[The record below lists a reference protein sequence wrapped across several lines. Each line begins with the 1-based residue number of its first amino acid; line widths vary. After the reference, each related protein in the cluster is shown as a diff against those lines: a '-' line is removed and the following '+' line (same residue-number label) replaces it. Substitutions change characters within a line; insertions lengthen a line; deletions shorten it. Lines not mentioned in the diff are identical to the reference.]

1 MADQYS
7 KISKQLCWNCKRTG
21 GCKGVKPCPW
31 ALAFKPIKGWEA
43 TPTVIRE
50 KDGTKVES
58 YDITECPLFIK
69 DKEFSTRKEALEMI
83 GQTIG
88 IKANSVAVNLK
99 KSAQKYEQIT
109 GKKVPL
115 WVFLDTQKRKQK
127 GGRRLIIEEEE

>member
-1 MADQYS
+1 M
-7 KISKQLCWNCKRTG
+7 
-21 GCKGVKPCPW
+21 
-31 ALAFKPIKGWEA
+31 AFKPIKGWEA

-69 DKEFSTRKEALEMI
+69 DKEFSTRKEALEII

>member
-7 KISKQLCWNCKRTG
+7 KTSKQLCWNCKRTG
-21 GCKGVKPCPW
+21 GCKGVEPCPW
-31 ALAFKPIKGWEA
+31 AAAFKPVKGWEA

-58 YDITECPLFIK
+58 YDVTACPLFIK
-69 DKEFSTRKEALEMI
+69 DKEFATRKEALEII

-88 IKANSVAVNLK
+88 IKANSVAVSLK
-99 KSAQKYEQIT
+99 RSAQRYEQIT

-127 GGRRLIIEEEE
+127 GGRRLIVREEE